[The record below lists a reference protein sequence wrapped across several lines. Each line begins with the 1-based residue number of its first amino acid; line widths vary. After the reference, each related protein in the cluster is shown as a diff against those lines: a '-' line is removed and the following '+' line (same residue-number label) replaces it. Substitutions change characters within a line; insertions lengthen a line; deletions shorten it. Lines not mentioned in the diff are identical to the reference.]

1 MRWEPIRP
9 SLMRYGGAV
18 LAVVAATLGTR
29 FLTSIGDAGLS
40 PLFFAAI
47 LLSAWFGGLGPGLV
61 ATALSGISTAYLL
74 MLHVNSF
81 SGIRDAVLRLL
92 VFTIVALLSSSLHA
106 ATRRAA
112 EASRLAA
119 EAFRKAKEAAEEA
132 SAAKTRF
139 LAMVSHELRTP
150 LSSVVM
156 IADAMAQDPSLPR
169 HVRDDAT
176 SVLRSVDLE
185 VRLIDDLVDL
195 SRIGSGKL
203 RLNSEPLDFH
213 QPLHAALHLCEADL
227 KEKQIE
233 LTTDLMAEER
243 TVVGDAVRLQ
253 QIFWNLIRNAVK
265 FTPDGGQIKVTTR
278 NDPQGKVVVEVT
290 DNGIGIEPARLSSIF
305 EAFEQG
311 GPDITAR
318 FGGLGLGLAIC
329 QALTEAHG
337 GTVTAASA
345 GLNLGSTFSVSL
357 PLLHKSGQAHPDARP
372 EPAACQH
379 Q

>member
-1 MRWEPIRP
+1 
-9 SLMRYGGAV
+9 MRYGGAIV
-18 LAVVAATLGTR
+18 AVVAATLGTR
-29 FLTSIGDAGLS
+29 FLSSLGDAGIS

-61 ATALSGISTAYLL
+61 ATALSGVSTVYLL
-74 MLHVNSF
+74 MPHVNSF
-81 SGIRDAVLRLL
+81 AGVRDAVLRLA
-92 VFTIVALLSSSLHA
+92 VFTIVAVLSSSLHA

-112 EASRLAA
+112 EAS
-119 EAFRKAKEAAEEA
+119 RKAKEAAEEA

-156 IADAMAQDPSLPR
+156 IADAMAHDPSLPR
-169 HVRDDAT
+169 QVRDDAA

-203 RLNSEPLDFH
+203 RLDKQPLDVHEPLE
-213 QPLHAALHLCEADL
+213 AALQLCNADV

-233 LTTDLMAEER
+233 LTTDLKAEDR
-243 TVVGDAVRLQ
+243 TVNGDAVRLQ

-265 FTPDGGQIKVTTR
+265 FTPDAGQIKVATR
-278 NDPQGKVVVEVT
+278 NDRDGKVVVEFT
-290 DNGIGIEPARLSSIF
+290 DNGIGIDPPRLFSIF

-337 GTVTAASA
+337 GTVSAASP

-357 PLLHKSGQAHPDARP
+357 PISSRTGHTYGDAVTGSSIGLP
-372 EPAACQH
+372 NASAL
-379 Q
+379 

>member
-9 SLMRYGGAV
+9 SLVRYGSAV
-18 LAVVAATLGTR
+18 LAVVAAAWLTR
-29 FLTSIGDAGLS
+29 FLTSVGDAGIS

-47 LLSAWFGGLGPGLV
+47 LLSAWFGGLGPGLL
-61 ATALSGISTAYLL
+61 ATVLSGIATADLL

-81 SGIRDAVLRLL
+81 AGVRDAVLRLA

-119 EAFRKAKEAAEEA
+119 DAFRKAKEAAEEA

-156 IADAMAQDPSLPR
+156 IADAMAHDPSLPR
-169 HVRDDAT
+169 QVRDDAV

-203 RLNSEPLDFH
+203 RLNKQALDVH
-213 QPLHAALHLCEADL
+213 EPLHAALQLCNSDL

-233 LTTDLMAEER
+233 LTTDLRAEDR

-265 FTPDGGQIKVTTR
+265 FSPDAGQVKVVTR
-278 NDPQGKVVVEVT
+278 NDREGEIVVEFT
-290 DNGIGIEPARLSSIF
+290 DNGIGIDPARLSSIF

-311 GPDITAR
+311 SPDVTAR

-337 GTVTAASA
+337 GAVTAASA

-357 PLLHKSGQAHPDARP
+357 PLAPQIGQARADAT
-372 EPAACQH
+372 PAPVACQH